1 MALENLISI
10 EFTAAELATL
20 DTALNSIQAV
30 LAGKVVNLTPAQRQ
44 QYGSIAEQN
53 KLFVNK
59 AKQYME
65 QYPEY
70 VPTFLSKSE
79 FDKDY
84 TARVQLEAPAA
95 RLKSLSEQIADTKI
109 MLDHDNYFNALT
121 FYRNIRFMSAENVPG
136 MTTIYTDMKQFFM
149 SSGTSEVAD
158 KSSPTPTE

>member
-10 EFTAAELATL
+10 AFTETELATIQ
-20 DTALNSIQAV
+20 TALNSIQSV
-30 LAGKVVNLTPAQRQ
+30 LSGKAINLTPQQRQ

-70 VPTFLSKSE
+70 VPSFLSKAE

-84 TARVQLEAPAA
+84 TARMQLEAPAA
-95 RLKSLSEQIADTKI
+95 RLKNVAEQIADTKVL
-109 MLDHDNYFNALT
+109 LDHDNYFNALT
-121 FYRNIRFMSAENVPG
+121 FYRNIRFLANENVPG
-136 MTTIYTDMKQFFM
+136 ISTIYEDMKQFFTA
-149 SSGTSEVAD
+149 S
-158 KSSPTPTE
+158 SSPEVQPSNPATPTE

>member
-10 EFTAAELATL
+10 TFTEAELNTME
-20 DTALNSIQAV
+20 TALIAIHGV
-30 LAGKVVNLTPAQRQ
+30 LEGKVINLTPAQRQ

-65 QYPEY
+65 QFPEH
-70 VPTFLSKSE
+70 VPSFLSKAE

-84 TARVQLEAPAA
+84 SARTQLELPAA
-95 RLKSLSEQIADTKI
+95 RLRSLSEQIADTKI

-121 FYRNIRFMSAENVPG
+121 FYRNIKFLANENVPG
-136 MTTIYTDMKQFFM
+136 MSSIYADMKQFFETNSGAKVIPA
-149 SSGTSEVAD
+149 SSTSPAE
-158 KSSPTPTE
+158 